1 MLVRRSVQQLVA
13 LETDP
18 RLAVVPID
26 RERWLELL
34 AVVVRCPKPV
44 TQRQRHPNYWLEL
57 ALLVLRCPKQ
67 SVMVYL
73 QAQLQLVLPMLLVL
87 LALSPILMEQ
97 RQGFEQQA
105 RELH

>member
-1 MLVRRSVQQLVA
+1 VQQLVA

-18 RLAVVPID
+18 RLAVGPID

-73 QAQLQLVLPMLLVL
+73 QAQLELQLALPMLLVL
-87 LALSPILMEQ
+87 PARSPILMEQ
-97 RQGFEQQA
+97 RQGFELA
-105 RELH
+105 LKLH

>member
-1 MLVRRSVQQLVA
+1 VQQLVA

-26 RERWLELL
+26 RERSLELL
-34 AVVVRCPKPV
+34 AVVVRCPNPV
-44 TQRQRHPNYWLEL
+44 TQLRRRHPNCWLEEL
-57 ALLVLRCPKQ
+57 PLLVLRYPKQ

-105 RELH
+105 LELH